1 MVPLTNSPQISVLKN
16 NIGSPLLTLPVY
28 SKSVGGSET
37 LQEGARMREQ
47 PWSGVLL
54 GDQQHLVLKAS
65 SQKWHMTLVLRCHWW
80 SPATPNVKWGGGGGV
95 VLPRAQE
102 ERSELKC
109 IWVALVT
116 TGCVLT
122 QGDTC
127 FCSRSVSVFY
137 GHTQSGASQ
146 VDFDTPREKFLDV
159 VGCRF
164 WLSRSGVRLGTL
176 HVWQA
181 PL

>member
-37 LQEGARMREQ
+37 LQEGPRMREQ

-80 SPATPNVKWGGGGGV
+80 SPAPPNVKWGGGGRCSPATCAGG
-95 VLPRAQE
+95 E
-102 ERSELKC
+102 EWAEMYMS
-109 IWVALVT
+109 
-116 TGCVLT
+116 GS
-122 QGDTC
+122 GDHRVCPHSGGYLFLFPFSLRILWPYPEWC
-127 FCSRSVSVFY
+127 F
-137 GHTQSGASQ
+137 SGW
-146 VDFDTPREKFLDV
+146 
-159 VGCRF
+159 F
-164 WLSRSGVRLGTL
+164 WY
-176 HVWQA
+176 
-181 PL
+181 P